1 VAYPFVESPHVTRT
15 GGRRIDLIVVHTM
28 EADERP
34 DAAER
39 CAEWFRQPSSR
50 VSAHYCVDADSIVQ
64 CVRDEDVAWAAP
76 GANRNGLQVEHAGWA
91 AQTRREWDDA
101 YSRAMLARSARLV
114 ADLCL
119 RYRLPPVWVDPAGLR
134 AARRGLTTHH
144 AVGLA
149 FGRTTHRDPGP
160 GFPFARYLELVRAL
174 APQATVRRGDAGPV
188 VARLQRL
195 LQAHGAADL
204 AAADLAVDG
213 VFGPRTEAAVRA
225 FQRRHGLEADGVV
238 GPRTWRALLDSRPI
252 PEYRSPIRAFPE
264 QGGSG

>member
-15 GGRRIDLIVVHTM
+15 AGRRIDLIVVHTM

-39 CAEWFRQPSSR
+39 CAEWFRQPASR

-76 GANRNGLQVEHAGWA
+76 GANRNGIQIEHAGWA
-91 AQTRREWDDA
+91 AQTRHEWDDA

-134 AARRGLTTHH
+134 TGRRGLTTHH

-149 FGRTTHRDPGP
+149 FGRTTHRDPGS
-160 GFPFARYLELVRAL
+160 GFPSARYLALVRAL

-195 LQAHGAADL
+195 LHAHGAAGL
-204 AAADLAVDG
+204 AADG
-213 VFGPRTEAAVRA
+213 VFGPRTEAAVRE
-225 FQRRHGLEADGVV
+225 FQRRHGLEPDGIV
-238 GPRTWRALLDSRPI
+238 GPRTWGALLDSGPL
-252 PEYRSPIRAFPE
+252 PQYRSPIRGSLE